1 MTQENTAHAHGGL
14 THVHFHDPAE
24 SHDHTPTAPP
34 AATVR
39 AESRI
44 RKVSPYTGASIVQRQ
59 AKKYR
64 TIVVDPP
71 WDYSDTTFREGAG
84 HGQKYANRPLPYSS
98 MTLDAIHELPILR
111 WADDNAVLFLWTTSR
126 YLPEAFGVVERWG
139 FRYVQ
144 MLVWVKPGPMPLAMP
159 FAPPATE
166 FLLGCKRGNPPRRE
180 KFPSSAII
188 ASQGKH
194 SEKPDVFMD
203 YIEAA
208 GWPPY
213 LEVFARRHRFN
224 WDVYGDE
231 VYSDI
236 PLVEAKQ

>member
-1 MTQENTAHAHGGL
+1 MA
-14 THVHFHDPAE
+14 D
-24 SHDHTPTAPP
+24 
-34 AATVR
+34 
-39 AESRI
+39 
-44 RKVSPYTGASIVQRQ
+44 RKW
-59 AKKYR
+59 R

-84 HGQKYANRPLPYSS
+84 HGEKYANRPLPYGT
-98 MTLDAIHELPILR
+98 MTLDDIKALPVDR
-111 WADDNAVLFLWTTSR
+111 WADDDAVLFLWATSR
-126 YLPEAFGVVERWG
+126 YLPDAFRVVEAWG

-166 FLLGCKRGNPPRRE
+166 FLLGCKRGTPLRRE

-203 YIEAA
+203 HIERA

-213 LEVFARRHRFN
+213 LDVFARKQRMG
-224 WDVYGDE
+224 WDVAGNE
-231 VYSDI
+231 VYSCI
-236 PLVEAKQ
+236 PELAAKPAEQEARRE